1 MTKDIDIIKEKTIE
15 ATIKSLS
22 KKLGDG
28 IIFSLDNIPEI
39 KYFPTR
45 LFTLNRALSI
55 GGMPIGR
62 VVEIVGD
69 EGCGKTTLALT
80 LAADAQKSGMT
91 VAYLDL
97 EMKVNAE
104 YAKKLGVQPSN
115 FVFSRPAN
123 GDDAMFIIDKL
134 ADQEGIGLII
144 LDSVDLLTTYAELDK
159 EIYESNVGMKARLL
173 SQSLRRLIPKVARN
187 QISLVFINQYR
198 QAVGQMFGNP
208 NKSTGG
214 RGLQYG
220 SSLKLEL
227 RDGKMI
233 KDGDKAVGKKVH
245 IKVTKN
251 QVGNPYGDTELDLYF
266 GEGFDNCADLFDAA
280 VKSEILSAGNWV
292 KYKGEN
298 IANGREKCI
307 ELLRTNDE
315 LYQNILGDLK
325 CTL

>member
-45 LFTLNRALSI
+45 FFTLNRALSI
-55 GGMPIGR
+55 GGLPIGR
-62 VVEIVGD
+62 VIEIVGD

-80 LAADAQKSGMT
+80 LAADAQKAGLS

-104 YAKKLGVQPSN
+104 YAKNLGVQPSN

-159 EIYESNVGMKARLL
+159 EIYESNVGMKARLM
-173 SQSLRRLIPKVARN
+173 SQALRRLIPKVARN

-198 QAVGQMFGNP
+198 QAVGQLFGNP

-220 SSLKLEL
+220 SSLKVEL
-227 RDGKMI
+227 RDGKII
-233 KDGDKAVGKKVH
+233 KESDKPVGKNVH

-251 QVGNPYGDTELDLYF
+251 QVGNPYGETELSLYF
-266 GEGFDNCADLFDAA
+266 GAGFDMYTDLFDAA
-280 VKSEILSAGNWV
+280 VAANILTAGSWV
-292 KYKGEN
+292 KYNGEN
-298 IANGREKCI
+298 IANGRDKCI
-307 ELLRTNDE
+307 ELLKTDE
-315 LYQNILGDLK
+315 AMYQKILGDLK

>member
-1 MTKDIDIIKEKTIE
+1 MSKDIDVIKEKTIE

-45 LFTLNRALSI
+45 LFTLNRALNL

-62 VVEIVGD
+62 VVEIVKN

-80 LAADAQKSGMT
+80 LAADAQASGMT

-97 EMKVNAE
+97 EMKVDAE
-104 YAKKLGVQPSN
+104 YAKRLGVQTSN

-159 EIYESNVGMKARLL
+159 EIYESNVGMKARLM
-173 SQSLRRLIPKVARN
+173 SQALRRLIPKVARN

-198 QAVGQMFGNP
+198 QVVGQMFGNP

-220 SSLKLEL
+220 SSLKIEL

-233 KDGDKAVGKKVH
+233 KDGDKPVGKKVH

-251 QVGNPYGDTELDLYF
+251 QVGSPYGETELDLYF
-266 GEGFDNCADLFDAA
+266 GDGFDRYSDLFDAA
-280 VKSEILSAGNWV
+280 MKEGILDGGAWV

-298 IANGREKCI
+298 IANGRDKCI
-307 ELLRTNDE
+307 ELFKNNQE
-315 LYQNILGDLK
+315 IYEKVLGDLK